1 MLGHNVSA
9 QEYII
14 SSNENTIEGVPIS
27 YIDSITHINAGKFSI
42 YLSDTVILADTLFFN
57 HEISDTLLIVF
68 GSEHVK
74 VNNPNVRAFR
84 IRADK
89 TKVTINA
96 HTKNPFVCRISGTC
110 PNGQLV
116 MDADTTC
123 TLVLD
128 NLQLASGQ
136 SAAICL
142 PQKQKVILEL
152 PEGTH
157 SILKDAEERTDTS
170 DVSIGC
176 LYARGTIDFI
186 GRGTLD
192 VTGQYRHAIASGK
205 NISIEGPHIAILD
218 VMKNGIHCDK
228 FTLKDGQIDLTLNQD
243 VSKGIKTKKELNVK
257 GGKIYGEAYGNVEIK
272 DGDVSYC
279 TLLKSDGTM
288 DISDGSL
295 SLRHYGKGGRCISVD
310 STMVIKG
317 GTLELET
324 YGDGDRYL
332 TEQGD
337 TAYYTPKCMT
347 ADDSVFIERGTI
359 TCLSTG
365 LGGKGIVAGRYLS
378 IGNEE
383 NIRPGEFAIR
393 PRTDGDLKS
402 PTLYSGIANPAEQ
415 GLPVIRIETK
425 GECIKNDENEDER
438 AGCPK
443 GIKADE
449 ELHIYSGDISVTTA
463 GMGGE
468 GVECNGAMYI
478 HGGTLECNTY
488 DDGINV
494 GRSIEISGGAVY
506 CNSVD
511 NDGIDSNGSIIIS
524 GGIVAAV
531 NQSKPNECLDA
542 EMGHIHFTGG
552 TFFGLGSGA
561 VDVAESS
568 IPCYSTPFIM
578 SEDGETSRGF
588 ILNQGKYVCL
598 QEGNSVIMAIRNDNR
613 AFRTFV
619 TIASQVLSDEKSYIL
634 SEDDCPIDV
643 QQALFGNRWVSGG
656 KTNNSSVITTIKT
669 KTIKQ

>member
-27 YIDSITHINAGKFSI
+27 NIDSITHINAGKFNI
-42 YLSDTVILADTLFFN
+42 CLSDTVLLADTLFFN

-68 GSEHVK
+68 DSEHVK
-74 VNNPNVRAFR
+74 VKNPNVRAFR

-96 HTKNPFVCRISGTC
+96 HTKEPFVCRISGIC

-123 TLVLD
+123 TIILD
-128 NLQLASGQ
+128 NLQLTSHQ

-186 GRGTLD
+186 GKGTLD

-205 NISIEGPHIAILD
+205 NINIDGSHIAILD

-228 FTLKDGQIDLTLNQD
+228 FTLKNGQIDLTLNQD

-257 GGKIYGEAYGNVEIK
+257 GGQINGEAYGNVEIK

-288 DISDGSL
+288 DIYDGSL

-332 TEQGD
+332 TEQDD

-347 ADDSVFIERGTI
+347 ADDSVFIEKGTI

-393 PRTDGDLKS
+393 PQTGGDFKS

-415 GLPVIRIETK
+415 SLPVIRIDTK

-468 GVECNGAMYI
+468 GVECNAAMYI
-478 HGGTLECNTY
+478 HGGTLECNTF

-524 GGIVAAV
+524 GGIVASV
-531 NQSKPNECLDA
+531 NQKRPNESFDSEGGEFYL
-542 EMGHIHFTGG
+542 HGG
-552 TFFGLGSGA
+552 TVFGIGSGP
-561 VDVAESS
+561 VKIKESTY
-568 IPCYSTPFIM
+568 PCYSTPYNNTD
-578 SEDGETSRGF
+578 DGHRSKGL
-588 ILNQGKYVCL
+588 ILTEGKYVYI
-598 QEGNSVIMAIRNDNR
+598 QKGGEVVMALRNDNKALR
-613 AFRTFV
+613 AFI
-619 TIASQVLSDEKSYIL
+619 TITSPSFNDNEIFIIN
-634 SEDDCPIDV
+634 EGGCPVDV
-643 QQALFGNRWVSGG
+643 QQSYYSGKLIMCG
-656 KTNNSSVITTIKT
+656 VPIQSLLIKDIQVH
-669 KTIKQ
+669 KI